1 MVLRG
6 NCAQSWGLSARRPP
20 FSAIWILLLPALA
33 LGCGPLPGFPTLPT
47 SSTSFEPF
55 PISTLPLAF
64 EGDLGPIPGPTW
76 QLPDVPD
83 SVLSP
88 FAGDAPEWW
97 HWVPIHPATH
107 GGGECC
113 GGFHYLVDVAP
124 SEMLSYYK
132 EALRQA
138 GWEERMGELEAGD
151 YSYLSYDR
159 YSDSVT
165 IYISPRDSGS
175 LVSVIVS

>member
-1 MVLRG
+1 M
-6 NCAQSWGLSARRPP
+6 AWRPP
-20 FSAIWILLLPALA
+20 FSVIWILLVPALA
-33 LGCGPLPGFPTLPT
+33 LACGLLPDFPTLPT

-55 PISTLPLAF
+55 PISTLALPFAG
-64 EGDLGPIPGPTW
+64 GDLGPIPGPTW

-88 FAGDAPEWW
+88 FAGDPPEWW
-97 HWVPIHPATH
+97 HWVPIHPLAY
-107 GGGECC
+107 GGGEYG

-124 SEMLSYYK
+124 PEMLTYYK

-138 GWEERMGELEAGD
+138 GWEERMGELVVGD
-151 YSYLSYDR
+151 YSLLSYDR

-165 IYISPRDSGS
+165 IYVSPRDSGS
-175 LVSVIVS
+175 LISSIVN

>member
-107 GGGECC
+107 GGGACC
-113 GGFHYLVDVAP
+113 GGLQFLVGGAQ
-124 SEMLSYYK
+124 SAGRSYYK

-151 YSYLSYDR
+151 YSYLSYDH